1 MVGAKKMMST
11 DDYDNYNEKLKL
23 YSISSKKNNEK
34 LDNVFAC
41 SVI

>member
-1 MVGAKKMMST
+1 MVGAKNFISS
-11 DDYDNYNEKLKL
+11 DDYDDYNEKLKL
-23 YSISSKKNNEK
+23 YFISLKNYEK